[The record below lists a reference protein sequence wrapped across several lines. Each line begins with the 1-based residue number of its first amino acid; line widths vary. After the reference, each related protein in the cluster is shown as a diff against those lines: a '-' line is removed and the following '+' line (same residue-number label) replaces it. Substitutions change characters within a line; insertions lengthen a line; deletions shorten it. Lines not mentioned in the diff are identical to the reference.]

1 MFSFAIWNT
10 MMGTSLLSMPWAL
23 EQAGLVMGLLMMA
36 VVASLCLYT
45 AYRILQVYDVHSK
58 TNRISEFNDL
68 CGLLLGPWA
77 QYTATIFSILAIVGA
92 AIVYWVLLSNFL
104 FSTVSFIHGLTL
116 LRIFPAYKD
125 LSR

>member
-36 VVASLCLYT
+36 LVASLCLYT
-45 AYRILQVYDVHSK
+45 AYRILQVYDIHSK
-58 TNRISEFNDL
+58 TSRISEFNDL

-104 FSTVSFIHGLTL
+104 YSTVSFIHGHYLSL
-116 LRIFPAYKD
+116 HCPAYAD
-125 LSR
+125 PF

>member
-1 MFSFAIWNT
+1 

-36 VVASLCLYT
+36 LVASLCLYT
-45 AYRILQVYDVHSK
+45 AYRILQVYDIHSK
-58 TNRISEFNDL
+58 TSRISEFNDL

-104 FSTVSFIHGLTL
+104 YSTVSFIHGHYLSL
-116 LRIFPAYKD
+116 HSPAYAD
-125 LSR
+125 LF

>member
-1 MFSFAIWNT
+1 

-36 VVASLCLYT
+36 LVASLCLYT
-45 AYRILQVYDVHSK
+45 AYRILQVYDIHSK
-58 TNRISEFNDL
+58 TSRISEFNDL

-104 FSTVSFIHGLTL
+104 YSTVSFIHGQYLSL
-116 LRIFPAYKD
+116 HSPAYAD
-125 LSR
+125 LF

>member
-36 VVASLCLYT
+36 LVASLCLYT
-45 AYRILQVYDVHSK
+45 AYRILQVYDIHSK
-58 TNRISEFNDL
+58 TSRISEFNDL

-104 FSTVSFIHGLTL
+104 YSTVSFIHGHYLSL
-116 LRIFPAYKD
+116 HSPAYAD
-125 LSR
+125 LF

>member
-1 MFSFAIWNT
+1 

-23 EQAGLVMGLLMMA
+23 EQAGLVMGLFMMA
-36 VVASLCLYT
+36 FVAGLCLYT
-45 AYRILQVYDVHSK
+45 AYRILQVYDIQSRTH
-58 TNRISEFNDL
+58 NISEFNDL

-77 QYTATIFSILAIVGA
+77 RITATIFSILAIVGA